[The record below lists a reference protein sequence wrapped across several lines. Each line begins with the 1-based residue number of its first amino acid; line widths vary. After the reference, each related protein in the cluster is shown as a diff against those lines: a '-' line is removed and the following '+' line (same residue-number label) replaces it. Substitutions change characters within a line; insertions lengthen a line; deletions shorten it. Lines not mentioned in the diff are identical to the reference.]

1 MGEGDRDV
9 GGEGE
14 GDGEFFMGELVSVVF
29 VVEVSVMGEVDS
41 VVRRGMEMSSE
52 VVDVGD
58 SGLSSF
64 TRSSI
69 FRLLLLLSLRIAS
82 IEKDP
87 RLLFSPISSEQL
99 SSTGLL
105 FSIPFLLYPHPPL
118 LPLPPSYPPLL
129 LPFAAGQRRAR
140 LQ

>member
-1 MGEGDRDV
+1 M
-9 GGEGE
+9 
-14 GDGEFFMGELVSVVF
+14 SVVF
-29 VVEVSVMGEVDS
+29 VVEVSVVGEVDS
-41 VVRRGMEMSSE
+41 VVKRGMEMSSE

-58 SGLSSF
+58 SGDSGLSTF

-69 FRLLLLLSLRIAS
+69 FCLLLLLSLRIAS

-118 LPLPPSYPPLL
+118 LLL
-129 LPFAAGQRRAR
+129 LLFAAGQRRAL